1 MTNNSNMIL
10 LLISIIVVVLA
21 GICYLEFKK
30 IKIELDKHKE
40 ILSMYKEKIELLLNL
55 NEKIMNNKDTQSASY
70 NYDIPPPSENTLSQS
85 EDVRTKLDNKDIQMM
100 NTHIDNSIE
109 VQEVANE
116 VANEVVDDVE
126 VDNIDDVDEV
136 DANEVVN
143 EVEID
148 ADEKVDE
155 VDFFPEE

>member
-55 NEKIMNNKDTQSASY
+55 NEKILNKNNDTQSENY
-70 NYDIPPPSENTLSQS
+70 NYDIPPPTENILSQS
-85 EDVRTKLDNKDIQMM
+85 EDVRTKLDNEDIQMM

-109 VQEVANE
+109 VQEIGRAHV
-116 VANEVVDDVE
+116 
-126 VDNIDDVDEV
+126 
-136 DANEVVN
+136 
-143 EVEID
+143 
-148 ADEKVDE
+148 
-155 VDFFPEE
+155 